1 MIVGYARVS
10 SQSQDLAIQV
20 EALKAAGCEKL
31 FKEKVSGAKVDR
43 MELGK
48 VLKALQPGD
57 VLICHRLDRLARS
70 TLQLLHLLNDLGE
83 RGIGFK
89 SLCQPWC
96 DTTSAMGRLVTTILS
111 GFAEYE
117 REIIRQRTTEG
128 RERARSLGIKFGRK
142 EKLNPY
148 QKQVALERLA
158 RGESQASVGRLLGV
172 DQTTVSRIWVQH
184 SGTPAGA

>member
-10 SQSQDLAIQV
+10 SHDQDLSIQV
-20 EALKAAGCEKL
+20 DALQAAGCEKL
-31 FKEKVSGAKVDR
+31 FKEKVTGAKVDR
-43 MELGK
+43 IELAK
-48 VLKALQPGD
+48 LLKALRPGD
-57 VLICHRLDRLARS
+57 VLVCHRLDRLARS
-70 TLQLLHLLNDLGE
+70 TLQLLHLLHTLGE

-128 RERARSLGIKFGRK
+128 RERARAHGVKFGRK
-142 EKLNPY
+142 EKLNTY
-148 QKQVALERLA
+148 QKQEALQRLA

-172 DQTTVSRIWVQH
+172 DQTTISRIWVMN
-184 SGTPAGA
+184 SGAPVSP